1 MSEHNIGWAVSKL
14 WEGQKV
20 RRHGWNNGGM
30 WLALMPSIVIPAGM
44 VNGRTAKFVPPDVD
58 INCGAYIAMWTAKEV
73 WQPGW
78 VCSQADLLASDWE
91 IAE

>member
-1 MSEHNIGWAVSKL
+1 MSEHNIGWAVAQLRDGK
-14 WEGQKV
+14 KV
-20 RRHGWNNGGM
+20 RRAGWNNAGM
-30 WLALMPSIVIPAGM
+30 WLAFMPAFTIPAGM

-58 INCGAYIAMWTAKEV
+58 INCGAYIAMWTAKGI

-78 VCSQADLLASDWE
+78 VCSQADLLATDWE